1 MSKSYSMNQLIENGI
16 VLLEDE
22 DDTFYTINLDD
33 GIVIEYGE
41 AEVVDGFTVEDGLVE
56 FCTPCGM
63 EHVNEFSVG
72 VDAEEFKLY
81 RKVPVEL

>member
-16 VLLEDE
+16 VIAED
-22 DDTFYTINLDD
+22 DDTFFITNPDND
-33 GIVIEYGE
+33 IVIEYGE